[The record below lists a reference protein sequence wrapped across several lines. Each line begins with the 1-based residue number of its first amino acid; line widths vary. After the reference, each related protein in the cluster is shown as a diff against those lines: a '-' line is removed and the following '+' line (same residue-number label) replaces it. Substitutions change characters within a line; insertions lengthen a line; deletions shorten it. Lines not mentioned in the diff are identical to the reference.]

1 MDALSIIA
9 LFAGVMGLTLSVGM
23 ARAYTKLVMHLRE
36 KNVIDQKFDDG
47 LNWRK
52 K

>member
-9 LFAGVMGLTLSVGM
+9 LFAGVMGLTLSIGM

-36 KNVIDQKFDDG
+36 KKMLLIKNLMMD
-47 LNWRK
+47 
-52 K
+52 